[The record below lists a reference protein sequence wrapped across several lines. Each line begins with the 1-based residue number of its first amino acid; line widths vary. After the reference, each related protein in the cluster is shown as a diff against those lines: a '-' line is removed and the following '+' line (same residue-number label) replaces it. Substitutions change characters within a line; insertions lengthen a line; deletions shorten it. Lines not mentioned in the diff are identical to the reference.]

1 MPRKKKEAVPE
12 GTNAYEIGGSLYTEE
27 RVQEIWKFWDDR
39 LDKVEMDKVLQSII
53 DKEVDANYTDDGIK
67 YIIEHREELI
77 DKIMEARRTVWGS
90 EQERVL
96 KEAGKD
102 FTTMTLKTLKDVM
115 PTIEVSVV
123 KDEEEK
129 PDEEN

>member
-1 MPRKKKEAVPE
+1 MPRKKKEAVPG

-53 DKEVDANYTDDGIK
+53 DKEVDANYTDAGIK

-77 DKIMEARRTVWGS
+77 EKIMETRRTVWGN

-115 PTIEVSVV
+115 PTIEISAV

-129 PDEEN
+129 PNEEN